1 MCESPKISH
10 DCLRKFATFIQ
21 FHTVS
26 PWPWPSLGRSQVEAI
41 HFQRRFLRARGC
53 WGGRHGGRGGRSQGG
68 QAVGCHSP
76 AHGLPA
82 AVYHIV
88 STGIT
93 HASNNSASKRNVIFL
108 IVFSSNIGARSIGFW
123 IIFALAGL
131 NLQARTLGSPPLP
144 VRTQPPEML
153 RTVRPAPRSCEAS
166 RLDQTPCWSCTWKR
180 PSGNKNKTG
189 TDLQAVP
196 TCANM
201 CQPCKAGK
209 LSIIIELSIPRH
221 CMSFPRSRAPVKY
234 AGARRTK
241 GTTVPYSS
249 YLPQLERHTTAYHLL
264 FQALQEVARVQLG

>member
-53 WGGRHGGRGGRSQGG
+53 WGGRHGGRGGRGGRSQGG

-108 IVFSSNIGARSIGFW
+108 IVFPSNIGARSIGFG

-153 RTVRPAPRSCEAS
+153 RTARPAPRSCEAS
-166 RLDQTPCWSCTWKR
+166 RLDQIPCWSCRWKR
-180 PSGNKNKTG
+180 PSGNKHKTG

-201 CQPCKAGK
+201 CQHVPTCANMCQHVPTRANMCQHVPTLQSRTVEHNYWAFHTKALHEFSK
-209 LSIIIELSIPRH
+209 
-221 CMSFPRSRAPVKY
+221 V
-234 AGARRTK
+234 K
-241 GTTVPYSS
+241 GTC
-249 YLPQLERHTTAYHLL
+249 EICRCK
-264 FQALQEVARVQLG
+264 